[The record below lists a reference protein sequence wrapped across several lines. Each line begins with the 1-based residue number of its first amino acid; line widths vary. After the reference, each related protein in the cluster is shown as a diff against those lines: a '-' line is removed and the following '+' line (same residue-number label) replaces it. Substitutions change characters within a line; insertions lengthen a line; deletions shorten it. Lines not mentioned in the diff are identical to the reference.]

1 MNVCKKNTQPN
12 NGGEPPLW
20 FVMRVE
26 WWMASSAP
34 ATWIVGFYYSH
45 RAEPFSFPSG
55 RIRINRRAVTILL
68 FALEAA
74 EPDWKI
80 TLTAAKAICAP
91 RFFDP
96 CSNTAHCRRVASNKP
111 MRDCVAECIYV
122 RVCVVKCWCIQVK
135 LKKNTQLTAKCAL
148 LYYTPRCL
156 FVCAF
161 GAHCTPVCDWTK
173 RGKRNA
179 VVVDGAYIA
188 HECVWRRAFML
199 NDSLDSF
206 VKLFFVL
213 INKCDAIIM
222 THFITI
228 LKMILETFINIR
240 NALWEIKK
248 TQFVYESYCETNYW
262 LRYIIGN

>member
-1 MNVCKKNTQPN
+1 MFNICCQRKLNQFGSNAFDSDWSLRRNFRYSLVRLHILNTLMAAVDECVQKKNTQPN

-111 MRDCVAECIYV
+111 MRDCVAECVYM
-122 RVCVVKCWCIQVK
+122 C
-135 LKKNTQLTAKCAL
+135 
-148 LYYTPRCL
+148 
-156 FVCAF
+156 
-161 GAHCTPVCDWTK
+161 
-173 RGKRNA
+173 
-179 VVVDGAYIA
+179 
-188 HECVWRRAFML
+188 ECVWL
-199 NDSLDSF
+199 NA
-206 VKLFFVL
+206 
-213 INKCDAIIM
+213 DAY
-222 THFITI
+222 
-228 LKMILETFINIR
+228 R
-240 NALWEIKK
+240 
-248 TQFVYESYCETNYW
+248 
-262 LRYIIGN
+262 